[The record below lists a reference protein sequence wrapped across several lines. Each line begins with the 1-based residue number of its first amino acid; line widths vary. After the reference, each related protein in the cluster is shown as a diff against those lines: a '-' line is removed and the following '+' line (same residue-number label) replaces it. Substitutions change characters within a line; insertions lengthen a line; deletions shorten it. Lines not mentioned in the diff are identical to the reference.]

1 VRARCLFVLALCCAG
16 ALADSSGPAYPAYT
30 AAGLVNSADYV
41 AGALAPNTIATLY
54 GTHLSD
60 GTEALISN
68 FIHDGRIPT
77 QLPLSSVRV
86 YVGGAGGAA
95 SIYYVSPTQI
105 NFLIPAEMRPQ
116 TTYVQVTRGSLA
128 GPPVPLTLV
137 PMTPAFYMLDTER
150 VVAQHLD
157 GTVIRTDHPAQAG
170 EIVILYAT
178 GLGQTDP
185 PSHNGEIP
193 TKARRIAGQLQISL
207 DGKPVDAKQLL
218 YAGTAPGF
226 AGLYQINLRLPGDVG
241 IDPQIQMSA
250 GGFTSPKNIRLVLR
264 PSN

>member
-1 VRARCLFVLALCCAG
+1 MTPRTIPVLALLCSAALTG
-16 ALADSSGPAYPAYT
+16 ASGPAYPTYS

-41 AGALAPNTIATLY
+41 GGPLAPNTIATIY
-54 GTHLSD
+54 GTNLSD
-60 GTEALISN
+60 GTEALISK

-105 NFLIPAEMRPQ
+105 NFLIPAEMHPQ
-116 TTYVQVTRGSLA
+116 TTYFQITRGSLA
-128 GPPVPLTLV
+128 GPAVPITLV
-137 PMTPAFYMLDTER
+137 PMTPAFYMLDSER

-157 GTVIRTDHPAQAG
+157 GSVIRTDHPAHPG

-178 GLGQTDP
+178 GLGQTNP
-185 PSHNGEIP
+185 PSRNGEIP
-193 TKARRIAGQLQISL
+193 TRARPIAGSLEILL
-207 DGKPVDAKQLL
+207 DGRAVDPKRLL

-226 AGLYQINLRLPGDVG
+226 AGLYQINLSLPVDVG
-241 IDPQIQMSA
+241 VDPQIQMS
-250 GGFTSPKNIRLVLR
+250 GGGVTSPKNIRLVVR
-264 PSN
+264 PAD